1 MILSIMGS
9 LQADIQEKQKAIEQ
23 HHSDLL
29 ALYMDLAKSVSLI
42 EENVS
47 LGYARSEYE
56 QYRNTLQKWEEA
68 RQSFEQIRIYIQQM
82 EDRSRKIK
90 EIASDIKALEQPKRK
105 VHAQIGAIAYEAY
118 GSESL
123 PEYIE
128 EVCQPLFEE
137 HQRKT
142 RKLEERLDTY
152 KGKLGKQILHLRLS
166 AARRQMVGLLSKAGQ
181 ALVAIGCEADLP
193 LDRHPEVMKQL
204 VRLRKEEAAL
214 KQEME
219 LHQSAIARLRSEEVP
234 SPKSRL
240 EERSQAMKKEEKTY
254 QKAAYSY
261 GKALYESLP
270 DSVHAGQIG
279 QKAISLMDQ
288 ITLHRS
294 RIRKLEGD
302 IKTLQNLIKV
312 QELEAQI
319 ELENQK
325 IDHLQAQIETFNR
338 QIAQVHAS
346 IQLKQNKISE
356 LLPKKEPESNG

>member
-1 MILSIMGS
+1 
-9 LQADIQEKQKAIEQ
+9 
-23 HHSDLL
+23 
-29 ALYMDLAKSVSLI
+29 
-42 EENVS
+42 
-47 LGYARSEYE
+47 
-56 QYRNTLQKWEEA
+56 
-68 RQSFEQIRIYIQQM
+68 
-82 EDRSRKIK
+82 
-90 EIASDIKALEQPKRK
+90 
-105 VHAQIGAIAYEAY
+105 
-118 GSESL
+118 
-123 PEYIE
+123 
-128 EVCQPLFEE
+128 
-137 HQRKT
+137 
-142 RKLEERLDTY
+142 
-152 KGKLGKQILHLRLS
+152 
-166 AARRQMVGLLSKAGQ
+166 
-181 ALVAIGCEADLP
+181 
-193 LDRHPEVMKQL
+193 
-204 VRLRKEEAAL
+204 
-214 KQEME
+214 
-219 LHQSAIARLRSEEVP
+219 
-234 SPKSRL
+234 L